1 MADQVL
7 QPWHLLLT
15 IMACIVKDRSAYRNI
30 THEQYRRLTEEQARA
45 KGQREYGQTDTQT
58 ASVVD
63 S

>member
-1 MADQVL
+1 
-7 QPWHLLLT
+7 LLT